1 MDERSLEERVGLVQ
15 VGHAAVHQDRDRPV
29 FMEILQIIILKPE
42 ILTIPFNIGESGIV
56 LFEGSLFHI
65 QSACN
70 NCENTTKKKQ
80 LNSYKKI
87 FEPIL

>member
-15 VGHAAVHQDRDRPV
+15 VGHAAVHQDRDCPV
-29 FMEILQIIILKPE
+29 FMEILQIKILNPD
-42 ILTIPFNIGESGIV
+42 ILTIPFNTGESGII

-70 NCENTTKKKQ
+70 NLGKNKKEKTIELLQ
-80 LNSYKKI
+80 KSL
-87 FEPIL
+87 